1 MEIQSSA
8 GLLWGRNTP
17 TSRDTVLTA
26 LSAVDPKMA
35 KRLAKRAP
43 SASWCL
49 SAAMR
54 DVGRN
59 KAQGMHGILDVRPLA
74 NGDGYEAIVI
84 RRKAIQNEEEL
95 LFSAKA
101 MGDVSTLLRVHAGL
115 SAYAL
120 EIELCSS
127 FQQRRT
133 MLSPEQINRVLGLVV
148 LRLGGV
154 PLDGINVHYLP
165 PQAVDTF
172 RKFIDD
178 SGVKNYRVTQFE
190 VSTDPD
196 TVSDVLNSVRR
207 ELGDG
212 IDAISD
218 KVASGGV
225 SRRQAKA
232 IAAEAER
239 LHAKAAAYEKQ
250 FGVSLASLTGQLAKV
265 AGAAAVSNLLAAS
278 I

>member
-17 TSRDTVLTA
+17 TSRDTVLSA
-26 LSAVDPKMA
+26 LAEVDQKMA

-49 SAAMR
+49 GAAMR
-54 DVGRN
+54 DVGRL
-59 KAQGMHGILDVRPLA
+59 KAQSLHGVLDIRPLA
-74 NGDGYEAIVI
+74 NGDGAEAIVV

-95 LFSAKA
+95 LFSAK
-101 MGDVSTLLRVHAGL
+101 VVHESSPLLRVHPSINAHWLEVEL
-115 SAYAL
+115 SNA
-120 EIELCSS
+120 
-127 FQQRRT
+127 FQNRRT
-133 MLSPEQINRVLGLVV
+133 MLSPDQINRVLGLVV

-178 SGVKNYRVTQFE
+178 SGIKNYRVTTFE

-218 KVASGGV
+218 KVAAGGV

-239 LHAKAAAYEKQ
+239 LHAKAAAYEQQ